1 MYDWQETVTFYRK
14 QGAPGDQTALVNLL
28 REIQDA
34 HGHAIPG
41 GLLPDLA
48 DALGTKESFLRAVIQ
63 RMPSLRLS
71 GQHVLELCG
80 GPNCSNRA
88 QLAQFVEETYG
99 KAPAGFLWRHAPCMR
114 LCGKGPNIKW
124 DGKIYHQADAQL
136 LRRLIEE
143 SEK

>member
-1 MYDWQETVTFYRK
+1 MCDWQETVTFYRK

-34 HGHAIPG
+34 HGHTIPG

-80 GPNCSNRA
+80 GPNCSKRA

-99 KAPAGFLWRHAPCMR
+99 KAPAGFLLRHVPCMR

-136 LRRLIEE
+136 IRRLIEE
-143 SEK
+143 SKK

>member
-80 GPNCSNRA
+80 GPNCSKWA

-99 KAPAGFLWRHAPCMR
+99 KAPAGFLWRHVPCMR

-136 LRRLIEE
+136 IRRLIEKI
-143 SEK
+143 EK

>member
-28 REIQDA
+28 REIQDT

-71 GQHVLELCG
+71 SFISRTSLGSL
-80 GPNCSNRA
+80 
-88 QLAQFVEETYG
+88 T
-99 KAPAGFLWRHAPCMR
+99 RHRKTASAATMIAATMP
-114 LCGKGPNIKW
+114 KNKV
-124 DGKIYHQADAQL
+124 
-136 LRRLIEE
+136 
-143 SEK
+143 